1 MNISEFAKL
10 FPEKMREVTHYLE
23 GDGVKSDI
31 GRVALEHVERNF
43 EQEGYVDEAL
53 NPWKEVERR
62 KPDSPWYGHS
72 GQLGKPSSERKEA
85 PILHGETRE
94 LSRAT
99 RMVLTP
105 EGVRLI
111 NSTPYAAVHQ
121 FGLPAKI
128 YGKKPFTMPKR
139 PFMGRSKVMEANIR
153 KKILDR
159 LKQLVMSN

>member
-62 KPDSPWYGHS
+62 KPDSSWYGHS

-99 RMVLTP
+99 RMELTP

-111 NSTPYAAVHQ
+111 NSTPYAQCISSAC
-121 FGLPAKI
+121 LPR
-128 YGKKPFTMPKR
+128 FTARSPLRCPNAPLWDAPK
-139 PFMGRSKVMEANIR
+139 
-153 KKILDR
+153 
-159 LKQLVMSN
+159 